1 MTVRWKR
8 SPRQHGED
16 AYPILHIFLTT
27 DFRVQPVV
35 SMETVLTEQLSNVLT
50 VKINVNESSSFG
62 RLYRL
67 LYACRDCVSRCACA
81 SFCIDLTSVAV
92 NQSERFNVA

>member
-62 RLYRL
+62 RLGYCTLAGIVFRVV
-67 LYACRDCVSRCACA
+67 RVSPSA
-81 SFCIDLTSVAV
+81 
-92 NQSERFNVA
+92 